1 MVRKGMI
8 YGGVTWNFKDVLVK
22 LQIAFDN
29 DDLKCKKAGI
39 VRHMFN
45 RLFFFVSTKLD
56 YLLGVIL
63 RNLKTSDRFWARVW
77 YQATKPCDQHSTMS
91 VLAMSNRLFAVNW
104 CTLSP
109 EVRCKKIPNNWGDID
124 CHTHQS

>member
-1 MVRKGMI
+1 MI
-8 YGGVTWNFKDVLVK
+8 YGGVTWNFKEVLVK
-22 LQIAFDN
+22 MQIAFDN

-63 RNLKTSDRFWARVW
+63 RYLKT
-77 YQATKPCDQHSTMS
+77 
-91 VLAMSNRLFAVNW
+91 
-104 CTLSP
+104 
-109 EVRCKKIPNNWGDID
+109 
-124 CHTHQS
+124 